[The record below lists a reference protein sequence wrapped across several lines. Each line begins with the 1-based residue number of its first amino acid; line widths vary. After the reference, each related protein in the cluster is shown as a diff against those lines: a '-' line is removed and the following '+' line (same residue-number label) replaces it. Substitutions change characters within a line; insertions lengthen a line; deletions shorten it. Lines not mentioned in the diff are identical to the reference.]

1 MIDANIFARID
12 ADLIEPQRLAACVRD
27 ELLVDRGRPPT
38 RRYGNGIT
46 AREAL
51 QALWFEAH
59 LVAVAAENLATGII
73 LADADRVRLLI
84 AWGHIDAI
92 VQEAVR

>member
-1 MIDANIFARID
+1 MIDANIFTRID
-12 ADLIEPQRLAACVRD
+12 ADLIEPQRLAASVRD
-27 ELLVDRGRPPT
+27 ELLVDRGRPPA

-51 QALWFEAH
+51 LALWFEAS
-59 LVAVAAENLATGII
+59 LVAVSAENLATGKV
-73 LADADRVRLLI
+73 LTDADRVRLWVAYGNI
-84 AWGHIDAI
+84 YAI